1 MSLLKRDIAKFLEVY
16 HKFEN
21 VTLEKHDCEALYGEI
36 SIVDKKK
43 QHWKNYKV
51 LITINSSYPRTIPS
65 VFEMSDVI
73 ERDWDYH
80 ISEKG
85 ACCLD
90 ITHDL
95 ILKRNTGINIIEFY
109 RDVIYPFFAN
119 HQYKIVE
126 GHYANGEYKHF
137 GEGIV
142 QYYDTKLG
150 LKEPSQIVKL
160 ITEAIN
166 NRKLQANKE
175 CPLCGNPKHKKCCRP
190 IINKLRLYGKNQL
203 KKDLAVFEEKLE
215 NKSNEML

>member
-21 VTLEKHDCEALYGEI
+21 VTLEKHDCEALYGEVAV
-36 SIVDKKK
+36 VDKKK

-51 LITINSSYPRTIPS
+51 LITINSSYPQTIPS
-65 VFEMSDVI
+65 VYEMSDVI
-73 ERDWDYH
+73 ERDWDFH
-80 ISEKG
+80 ISKKG

-95 ILKRNTGINIIEFY
+95 ILKRNTGINLIEFY

-119 HQYKIVE
+119 HQYRIVE

-142 QYYDTKLG
+142 QYYEAKLG
-150 LKEPSQIVKL
+150 LKEPLLVVTL
-160 ITEAIN
+160 ITEALE
-166 NRKLQANKE
+166 NRKLEANKE
-175 CPLCGNPKHKKCCRP
+175 CPICKSPKYKKCCRP
-190 IINKLRLYGKNQL
+190 MINKLRLYGGSQL
-203 KKDLAVFEEKLE
+203 KKDLDVFEKLISEK
-215 NKSNEML
+215 NSVKA